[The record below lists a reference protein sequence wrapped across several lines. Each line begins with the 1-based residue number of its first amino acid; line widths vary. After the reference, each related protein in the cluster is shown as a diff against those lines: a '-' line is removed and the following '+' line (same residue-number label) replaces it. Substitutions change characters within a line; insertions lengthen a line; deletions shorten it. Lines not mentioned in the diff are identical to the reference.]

1 MIKVHSSDRS
11 VKVDICGSED
21 GHQVAWVTVNVDG
34 TVTFLNQQGLTS
46 SCSLDNGLSV
56 GSQCTVSEITSGHS
70 STPATANDH
79 SWMSK
84 PLPHLQLHQ
93 KSDLASKHGLASS
106 QYSIKVSQAPL
117 SSSPERAL
125 TSTTTLTV
133 SCPCSS
139 VAA

>member
-70 STPATANDH
+70 STPATAI
-79 SWMSK
+79 
-84 PLPHLQLHQ
+84 
-93 KSDLASKHGLASS
+93 
-106 QYSIKVSQAPL
+106 SILLFILLVWKAFKIVF
-117 SSSPERAL
+117 
-125 TSTTTLTV
+125 
-133 SCPCSS
+133 CFFK
-139 VAA
+139 